1 MKTTTLF
8 TNCLT
13 YEELSAY
20 TTYKMDSTQR
30 AKLYQHITTCE
41 LCTCAVNGFSVI
53 PFAPLD
59 INDLNDKIDMKTHVK
74 QTSFITFAQACIVIV
89 SILAIVG
96 FYALTDAIQKGGR
109 AEKATSKVIPFS
121 NLNIKKEVSNTMDET
136 PVAAISTPAIP
147 KAKKFKTDFSLS
159 TAIAYQESEKMSNDW
174 SCQPFKMK

>member
-1 MKTTTLF
+1 MKTATLF

-20 TTYKMDSTQR
+20 TTNKMDSTQR
-30 AKLYQHITTCE
+30 SKLYQHITTCE

-53 PFAPLD
+53 PFAPVD

-74 QTSFITFAQACIVIV
+74 QTSFITFTQACIVII

-96 FYALTDAIQKGGR
+96 FYAITNSIQKMER
-109 AEKATSKVIPFS
+109 AEHTTSKVIPFS
-121 NLNIKKEVSNTMDET
+121 NLSMKQEVNTIISET
-136 PVAAISTPAIP
+136 PVAVVKPLPS
-147 KAKKFKTDFSLS
+147 KSKKFKTDFSLS